1 MPCALIGGGNHQVLA
16 AKKYAMI
23 AVSIQTTGA
32 SSIDSTPL
40 RGPSSLYCIRT
51 WNEII
56 TLDQVRATPVTDSGY
71 RFTKIPANRGAAFQA
86 AMPPFRRA
94 CFLRV
99 KMRCRPGGRPTFAQ
113 SLSRSELAGGW

>member
-32 SSIDSTPL
+32 SSIDSPPL

-86 AMPPFRRA
+86 PSRLPCPHFVGHASSASKCVAAPA
-94 CFLRV
+94 GADLEALGV
-99 KMRCRPGGRPTFAQ
+99 KP
-113 SLSRSELAGGW
+113 